1 MHLLVLTFISSC
13 ATGTYNQDRFMS
25 LPHVSK
31 MALLAA
37 VLPTVSDH
45 DTQMCRYNET
55 MKKPWVY
62 KRKNIKGWWCGWYEG
77 GKRKAKALP
86 SKALAEHFRHIKY
99 TQLNSDVFTSVVDSD
114 WRQMLNEYDHAKRV
128 EGLRDASIYE
138 ALLTLQHFQRL
149 IGPSSS
155 RQITQQSLD
164 TFVLE
169 RSKEVKKDTLNK
181 DIRNI
186 SAFLNWAVKNRY
198 VASGLEVKKVKV
210 PQKPVTA
217 LFPQQVRDL
226 IKLVPEY
233 PTLRLRVLLAV
244 TTGLRRGDIE
254 AIRIGD
260 VHFDRN
266 TITTHNRKAKKAM
279 AERPVPEQITTEL
292 SNYVATLPDGQE
304 LLFSDRFS
312 PKRWTKIRRKV
323 GLPDLKFHDLRKTF
337 ASLLAQRGVSTAVTQ
352 RLLEHSSPQLTND
365 VYTNVDPVL
374 RQAINL
380 LPVAEWL

>member
-1 MHLLVLTFISSC
+1 
-13 ATGTYNQDRFMS
+13 
-25 LPHVSK
+25 
-31 MALLAA
+31 
-37 VLPTVSDH
+37 
-45 DTQMCRYNET
+45 

-62 KRKNIKGWWCGWYEG
+62 KRKNINGYWVGWYAG
-77 GKRKAKALP
+77 GKRKSKALP

-114 WRQMLNEYDHAKRV
+114 WSQMIEEYRQCKHV
-128 EGLRDASIYE
+128 EGLVGASIYE
-138 ALLTLQHFQRL
+138 VFLTLRHFKR
-149 IGPSSS
+149 IVSPNSSKEIT
-155 RQITQQSLD
+155 RQNLD
-164 TFVLE
+164 TFVLKRRE
-169 RSKEVKKDTLNK
+169 EVGKDTLNK

-186 SAFLNWAVKNRY
+186 TAFLNWAVKNRY

-210 PQKPVTA
+210 PQKPVIA
-217 LFPQQVRDL
+217 LFPQQVRDI
-226 IKLVPEY
+226 IKLVSKY

-260 VHFDRN
+260 IHFDRN

-304 LLFSDRFS
+304 LLFADRF
-312 PKRWTKIRRKV
+312 PEKRWKKIRCRI

-352 RLLEHSSPQLTND
+352 RLLEHSTPQLTNE
-365 VYTNVDPVL
+365 VYTNVDPAL
-374 RQAINL
+374 RQAISL
-380 LPVAEWL
+380 LPVGDWL